1 MANKKK
7 PENGEDLIRQY
18 LKDKAA
24 GRSTF
29 DEKSDFQKRVRSGEN
44 FGKPHDFGQE
54 QKPAVSEK
62 PKSKPESK
70 AEDKPKNDYASKL
83 AGYYD
88 EYNKNLAE
96 AKRESKDKTPA
107 KRQSAATG
115 SALSRARES
124 KLLKSEQGGKST
136 SAQNT
141 RNKIGENMAKIASG
155 DGKTNA
161 DLKLMGQINKLKR
174 EY

>member
-44 FGKPHDFGQE
+44 FGKPHDFGQSEKQKPSVPKKPDTVTKSSAGNKKMPITDNKRRDLQITQSELEKE

-70 AEDKPKNDYASKL
+70 AEDELKNEYAAKI

-88 EYNKNLAE
+88 E
-96 AKRESKDKTPA
+96 
-107 KRQSAATG
+107 
-115 SALSRARES
+115 
-124 KLLKSEQGGKST
+124 
-136 SAQNT
+136 
-141 RNKIGENMAKIASG
+141 
-155 DGKTNA
+155 
-161 DLKLMGQINKLKR
+161 
-174 EY
+174 

>member
-44 FGKPHDFGQE
+44 FGKPHDFVQE

-70 AEDKPKNDYASKL
+70 TEDKPKNDYASKI

-88 EYNKNLAE
+88 EYNKKLAE
-96 AKRESKDKTPA
+96 A
-107 KRQSAATG
+107 
-115 SALSRARES
+115 
-124 KLLKSEQGGKST
+124 
-136 SAQNT
+136 
-141 RNKIGENMAKIASG
+141 
-155 DGKTNA
+155 
-161 DLKLMGQINKLKR
+161 
-174 EY
+174 

>member
-44 FGKPHDFGQE
+44 FGKPHDFGQSEKQKPSVPKKPDTVTKSSVGNKKTPITDNKRRDLQITQSELEKE

-70 AEDKPKNDYASKL
+70 EDEARNALFAEKA
-83 AGYYD
+83 
-88 EYNKNLAE
+88 LAE
-96 AKRESKDKTPA
+96 KSRENIKKANS
-107 KRQSAATG
+107 
-115 SALSRARES
+115 SALDKARNT
-124 KLLKSEQGGKST
+124 KKSSN
-136 SAQNT
+136 AQDFVN
-141 RNKIGENMAKIASG
+141 
-155 DGKTNA
+155 
-161 DLKLMGQINKLKR
+161 
-174 EY
+174 

>member
-44 FGKPHDFGQE
+44 FGKPHDFWQSEKQKPSVPKKPITDNKRRDLQITQSELEKE

-70 AEDKPKNDYASKL
+70 EDEARNALFAEKA
-83 AGYYD
+83 
-88 EYNKNLAE
+88 LAE
-96 AKRESKDKTPA
+96 KSRE
-107 KRQSAATG
+107 
-115 SALSRARES
+115 
-124 KLLKSEQGGKST
+124 
-136 SAQNT
+136 NV
-141 RNKIGENMAKIASG
+141 
-155 DGKTNA
+155 
-161 DLKLMGQINKLKR
+161 
-174 EY
+174 

>member
-44 FGKPHDFGQE
+44 FGKPHDFGQSEKQKPSVPKTPDTVTKSSVSNKKMPITDNKRRDLQITQSELEKE

-70 AEDKPKNDYASKL
+70 AEDKPKNDYA
-83 AGYYD
+83 
-88 EYNKNLAE
+88 NKE
-96 AKRESKDKTPA
+96 KTPA

-141 RNKIGENMAKIASG
+141 
-155 DGKTNA
+155 
-161 DLKLMGQINKLKR
+161 
-174 EY
+174 